1 MCCRCRILTEL
12 KIVSLLG
19 DDKSWHSASVE
30 AKIGISLF
38 SAEEGAPR
46 DFGTHVVLWG
56 NQSELLPLLLCAFI
70 LKHSHVLSPQ
80 RLALTSVP
88 SHTTPVWTWLELMWD
103 VGGFPGLGPL
113 GGKRQVVVASQGTQ
127 RPCGGLRAW
136 DWRGRQECFLAQ
148 NRTSNPRRH
157 GCRCCWFTLTVRSAA
172 NSVFT
177 RFHHSRRQH
186 RSHDI

>member
-1 MCCRCRILTEL
+1 MCCRCRIFTEL
-12 KIVSLLG
+12 KIANLLG

-46 DFGTHVVLWG
+46 DFGIHVILWG
-56 NQSELLPLLLCAFI
+56 NHKILLLRAFI
-70 LKHSHVLSPQ
+70 LKHSQVFSPQ

-88 SHTTPVWTWLELMWD
+88 SRTTPVWTWLELMWD

-113 GGKRQVVVASQGTQ
+113 GGKRQVVVAYQGTQ

-136 DWRGRQECFLAQ
+136 DLRGRQECFLTRNCA
-148 NRTSNPRRH
+148 SNPRRH
-157 GCRCCWFTLTVRSAA
+157 GCCCFYINREVCG
-172 NSVFT
+172 
-177 RFHHSRRQH
+177 
-186 RSHDI
+186 